1 MKKIIFCAALF
12 VFGCAASS
20 FAQPRMVEK
29 KTVKA
34 DPAVYANASFRAQY
48 EGGMFGFTKKEEGF
62 LKFDDANFR
71 MVFFDKN
78 NKERF
83 GIPYSQII
91 LLYPNRTS
99 SQSTT
104 GKVVG
109 ATPLPGA
116 GIAGMLMK
124 EKKKFMV
131 VSFDDPDLNAK
142 GTINFKLENEERVAA
157 AIEVLGTKAEMQSR
171 GDSYY
176 RPRSSKN
183 APTENP

>member
-1 MKKIIFCAALF
+1 MKKISFCLALF
-12 VFGCAASS
+12 IFGFAANAY
-20 FAQPRMVEK
+20 AQPRMIEK
-29 KTVKA
+29 KPVKP
-34 DPAVYANASFRAQY
+34 DPAVYANASFKAQY

-71 MVFFDKN
+71 VVFFDKN

-91 LLYPNRTS
+91 LLYPNQTS

-116 GIAGMLMK
+116 GIAGMFMK

-131 VSFDDPDLNAK
+131 VNFDDPELNTK
-142 GTINFKLENEERVAA
+142 GTINFKLENEGKVA
-157 AIEVLGTKAEMQSR
+157 EVIQILGTKAEMQSR

-176 RPRSSKN
+176 RPRSSKDSQSQ
-183 APTENP
+183 NP